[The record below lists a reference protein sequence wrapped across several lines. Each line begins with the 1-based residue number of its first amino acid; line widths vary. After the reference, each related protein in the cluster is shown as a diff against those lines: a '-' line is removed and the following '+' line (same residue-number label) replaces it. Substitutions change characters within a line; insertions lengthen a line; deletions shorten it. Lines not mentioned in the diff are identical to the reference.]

1 MDIGPE
7 ITPCPRRQSDHGSRL
22 RRRARSR
29 GGRPRAAVGRDD
41 GRHVVLPP
49 AVQGQLD
56 PRLARHAVRNILKA
70 LQQADPA
77 HASGYATNATRYLGR
92 LEQLDLELEQ
102 ALAPLRG
109 AAMVTYHDA
118 FAYFARHYGLK
129 VVGVIEPV
137 PDIEPSLKHLAFV
150 YRAARANQVQ
160 AIFTEPPTPSR
171 LARQIGS
178 DLHLPLAELDTL
190 ETGSLTPVA
199 YEESIRSNLRVLLK
213 TIKPDA
219 QRNPS

>member
-1 MDIGPE
+1 MPMTASQI
-7 ITPCPRRQSDHGSRL
+7 RRL
-22 RRRARSR
+22 T
-29 GGRPRAAVGRDD
+29 AAATLANP
-41 GRHVVLPP
+41 HIW
-49 AVQGQLD
+49 LD
-56 PRLARHAVRNILKA
+56 PRLARHAVTNILKA

-178 DLHLPLAELDTL
+178 DLHLPLAEDWNPLGPPVEGPLDAL
-190 ETGSLTPVA
+190 WFAHQIVRHSA
-199 YEESIRSNLRVLLK
+199 YHLGQVSYQAQFSPG
-213 TIKPDA
+213 PDE
-219 QRNPS
+219 